1 MPTKE
6 TDLINVFL
14 IIFSLFL
21 AFQYP
26 FELFFFSF
34 IVLGPLH
41 YLTEINWLK
50 EKNYFVQNR
59 HTVWL
64 FVLITVIIS
73 IPFFQ
78 KIEIIRDFFQSTGY
92 QPILKWVNR
101 QFGYLILFGLL
112 FSIALVHFSSWF
124 KLMMFF
130 IVAAGLSFVLLNYNK
145 TLFMIA
151 TFLITTII
159 HVYLFTL
166 LFMYFGYT
174 KNKTFYGK
182 LNIILLLVC
191 PLLIMIST
199 SPLSESY
206 QLSPYIVGAV
216 YDSGIGE
223 LVYRI
228 AQLLNI
234 HTYGT
239 LDLSTPKAVKIM
251 TFISFAYT
259 YHYLNWFSKTSIIG
273 WSRNLTKQK
282 TYAILLIWIGII
294 ILYKYNFNYGL
305 VLLFFFSTLHVL
317 LEFPLNITTMRALVQ
332 KVPNR

>member
-6 TDLINVFL
+6 TDLVNILL
-14 IIFSLFL
+14 IFFSLFL

-59 HTVWL
+59 NTIWL
-64 FVLITVIIS
+64 FVVITVIIS

-101 QFGYLILFGLL
+101 QFGYLVLFGLL
-112 FSIALVHFSSWF
+112 FSIGLVQFSSWF
-124 KLMMFF
+124 KLVVFF
-130 IVAAGLSFVLLNYNK
+130 IVAAGLSFVILYYNK
-145 TLFMIA
+145 TFFVVA
-151 TFLITTII
+151 TFLITTIV

-174 KNKTFYGK
+174 KNKTFYGR
-182 LNIILLLVC
+182 LSIVLLLIC
-191 PLLIMIST
+191 PLLILIST
-199 SPLSESY
+199 PQLPQSY
-206 QLSPYIVGAV
+206 QLSPYIVQAV

-223 LVYRI
+223 LVLRI
-228 AQLLNI
+228 AELLNV

-239 LDLSTPKAVKIM
+239 LDITTSNAVKIM

-282 TYAILLIWIGII
+282 TYAILLIWIGVI

-305 VLLFFFSTLHVL
+305 VLLFFFSTLRVL
-317 LEFPLNITTMRALVQ
+317 LEFPLNITTIKALVQ
-332 KVPNR
+332 KKS